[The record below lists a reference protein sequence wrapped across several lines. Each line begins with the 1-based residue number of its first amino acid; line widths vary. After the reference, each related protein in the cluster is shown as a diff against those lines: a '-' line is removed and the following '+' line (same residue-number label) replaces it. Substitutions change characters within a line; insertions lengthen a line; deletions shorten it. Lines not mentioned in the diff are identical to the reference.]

1 SIFTS
6 CIFSFGINAIG
17 NDNRTI
23 RVAYPI
29 QKGLTEID
37 EQGNYFLHN
46 YIFFA
51 LAHCITYL
59 PLYQFHHFLTS
70 SLIL

>member
-1 SIFTS
+1 MNLKKLLLLIIVITSIFTS
-6 CIFSFGINAIG
+6 CIFSFDINAIG

-37 EQGNYFLHN
+37 EQV
-46 YIFFA
+46 
-51 LAHCITYL
+51 T
-59 PLYQFHHFLTS
+59 
-70 SLIL
+70 ILGIHMNIY